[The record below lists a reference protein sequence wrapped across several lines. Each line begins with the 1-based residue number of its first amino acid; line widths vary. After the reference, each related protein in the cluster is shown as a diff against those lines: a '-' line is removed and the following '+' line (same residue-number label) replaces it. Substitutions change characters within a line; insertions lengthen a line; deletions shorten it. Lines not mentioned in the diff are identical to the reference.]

1 MNDTQQ
7 DQIEKYWQIIL
18 RRKYL
23 FIAVSLITLSFI
35 VWGSFFMPKI
45 YRAESTF
52 YIKKSLIN
60 EMVKGVEGGRNGENN
75 ITLGLQ
81 QTMLSSSVLHNVIKI
96 LDLDTNVE
104 EESKT
109 VAMIADFKKNTE
121 IIEQD
126 EENLFI
132 VSYEGKDPKM
142 VKDYVNTLIVEYID
156 TIRSTKK
163 KEAYG
168 ASKFLKE
175 QIDYYDKKI
184 DSVEEEI
191 ADFRRKEGIYLAVN
205 EEGLVNSIRDNTEEL
220 ENVEMEIEKLRAKK
234 NKITQQL
241 SGEEPFTLAMI
252 ESNGENSMPARLK
265 LLEQRLS
272 MLLTKYTENYPEV
285 IKVKLEIETIKKQLE
300 NKTYAGIADQGL
312 SGQEGSG
319 MSMMNPIYQQLKE
332 EQLSIESEIDS
343 LRAKRENLNGRIQR
357 TEEELKNIPK
367 NKKVLAN
374 MERDKNT
381 YQMSYEKL
389 IAKMG
394 QAEVNEQVQLQDK
407 GEILK
412 VVEAAGLP
420 KSPVSP
426 DRIMIIFL
434 GIVAGIGAGIG
445 VIMLI
450 EQFDSSVRDIDLMKS
465 HFGMKILAVIPEIVS
480 ENDITIKQK
489 RDRRVYAF
497 SILYLLVIG
506 GVLVNEFIN
515 RFFMHG

>member
-1 MNDTQQ
+1 
-7 DQIEKYWQIIL
+7 
-18 RRKYL
+18 
-23 FIAVSLITLSFI
+23 
-35 VWGSFFMPKI
+35 
-45 YRAESTF
+45 
-52 YIKKSLIN
+52 
-60 EMVKGVEGGRNGENN
+60 
-75 ITLGLQ
+75 
-81 QTMLSSSVLHNVIKI
+81 
-96 LDLDTNVE
+96 
-104 EESKT
+104 
-109 VAMIADFKKNTE
+109 
-121 IIEQD
+121 
-126 EENLFI
+126 
-132 VSYEGKDPKM
+132 
-142 VKDYVNTLIVEYID
+142 
-156 TIRSTKK
+156 
-163 KEAYG
+163 
-168 ASKFLKE
+168 
-175 QIDYYDKKI
+175 
-184 DSVEEEI
+184 VEEEI